1 MNLQIVA
8 RDLAKA
14 LESVL
19 IQTGGSPTKALLFA
33 SGKQTLLYAF
43 APRTEAVHMHDYTV
57 TGEWGFIVPVYTLLK
72 QVRQFASD
80 DELNLFRIKNHDRS
94 DVLVIQRKRNNQP
107 PTTAPLLLEIEENSN
122 DEI

>member
-57 TGEWGFIVPVYTLLK
+57 TGEWGFIAPVHTMLK
-72 QVRQFASD
+72 QVRQFESD
-80 DELNLFRIKNHDRS
+80 DELNLFRIKHDDRPDS
-94 DVLVIQRKRNNQP
+94 LIVMRKRNNRP
-107 PTTAPLLLEIEENSN
+107 STTLPLRYEIEENSN
-122 DEI
+122 DDV